1 MLRYTG
7 IMKLIG
13 RYDSPFVRRVGIT
26 LHVLG
31 QPFEHLPLSPFS
43 QAAELRRYA
52 TIGRMPVLVLDD
64 GEALIESAAILD
76 YLDQMVGP
84 LNALVPTDGIERRN
98 ALKILACATA
108 ACDKAV
114 AINYE
119 RRRPTQLIFDDWIGR
134 CQLQLNA
141 ALSELEAVRLQPPN
155 NKNLRQIDITTACAL
170 AYIRRVEPNAT
181 QVGRYPLLE
190 AHSSSCEIRDE
201 FMACP
206 Q

>member
-1 MLRYTG
+1 
-7 IMKLIG
+7 MKLIG

-31 QPFEHLPLSPFS
+31 QSFEHLSLSPFS
-43 QAAELRRYA
+43 QAAEFRRHA
-52 TIGRMPVLVLDD
+52 AIGRMPVLVLDD
-64 GEALIESAAILD
+64 GEVLIESAAILD
-76 YLDQMVGP
+76 YLDEVVGP

-119 RRRPTQLIFDDWIGR
+119 RRRPSQLIFDDWTSR
-134 CQLQLNA
+134 CQVQLNA
-141 ALSELEAVRLQPPN
+141 ALSELEAAGLKPPYN
-155 NKNLRQIDITTACAL
+155 RHLRQIDITTACAF

-181 QVGRYPLLE
+181 QVGRYPSLE
-190 AHSSSCEIRDE
+190 AHSSSCEARDE

-206 Q
+206 